1 MSIPGGVVLLILG
14 VIVVIFSQQV
24 GRRLFFAGA
33 VSVIERSTLE
43 CHQDK
48 DGGGGCLLRF
58 GGDTKQ

>member
-14 VIVVIFSQQV
+14 AIVVIFSQQA
-24 GRRLFFAGA
+24 GRRLFVAGA

-48 DGGGGCLLRF
+48 GCLLRF
-58 GGDTKQ
+58 GGDKKQ